1 MGFGA
6 EGCVKRGKDGSTAFT
21 FSLRQHKLMLNRAGV
36 LLPERAKQGLIY
48 EYMNSEFVNTASEV
62 MNDLTLTG

>member
-1 MGFGA
+1 MGFGD
-6 EGCVKRGKDGSTAFT
+6 EGCVRRGKDGSTAVT
-21 FSLRQHKLMLNRAGV
+21 FSLCQHKLMLNRASV
-36 LLPERAKQGLIY
+36 LLPERVKQDLIC